1 MSALTVFSGIY
12 CRKDPIVK
20 MVAEK
25 TGYRILT
32 DRDLVE
38 KSADLSGIAEK
49 KIQRVFSDK
58 VSVFNKFTHEKER
71 SLAYLRLAAA
81 KLLVSDD
88 NFLIDGFCGLL
99 VPKSIHHVLHVCMIA
114 DMKNRVPVAIQERG
128 WVEKEALNAIHQAD
142 SLCAAWVNDLFK
154 LTDPW
159 HSSLYDIVIPTDKM
173 TDDEILTLIYDN
185 LKSEIIQPTENS
197 KKVVQDFLLAAEV
210 EVALAKQ
217 GHAVSVDVRDG
228 SVTLTI
234 NSNVLMLKRLKDEL
248 KSIVE
253 DVDGVKSV
261 ETRIGKGFYQ
271 ADIYRKYDFEVPS
284 KVLLVD
290 DEREFVQ
297 TLSERLLMRDV
308 GSAIAYDG
316 ESALNLVKEDE
327 PEVMIL
333 DLKMPGIDGIEV
345 LRKVKSTNPD
355 IEVIILTGHGTDVDR
370 QKCMEL
376 GAFAYLTKPIN
387 IDLLSDTLKKANE
400 KIKQKKSGD

>member
-1 MSALTVFSGIY
+1 MSALTVFGGNY
-12 CRKDPIVK
+12 CRKEIIVE
-20 MVAEK
+20 MVAK
-25 TGYRILT
+25 KAGYQILR

-38 KSADLSGIAEK
+38 KAAELSGITEK

-71 SLAYLRLAAA
+71 SQAYLRLAAA
-81 KLLVSDD
+81 TLISTENNL
-88 NFLIDGFCGLL
+88 LIDGFCGLL
-99 VPKSIHHVLHVCMIA
+99 VPTTIHHVLSVCLIA
-114 DMKNRVPVAIQERG
+114 DMKSRVPVAIKENG
-128 WVEKEALNAIHQAD
+128 WVEKEAIDAIHQAD
-142 SLCAAWVNDLFK
+142 SLCAAWVKDLFR

-159 HSSLYDIVIPTDKM
+159 HSSLFDIVIPTDKM
-173 TDDEILTLIYDN
+173 TDDEIVGLVYDN
-185 LKSEIIQPTENS
+185 LKSEIIQSTENS
-197 KKVVQDFLLAAEV
+197 KKIARDFLLSAEV

-217 GHAVSVDVRDG
+217 GHTVGVEVRDG

-234 NSNVLMLKRLKDEL
+234 NSNVLMLKRLEEEL

-253 DVDGVKSV
+253 GITGVKSV

-271 ADIYRKYDFEVPS
+271 ADIYRKYDFEMSS

-316 ESALNLVKEDE
+316 ESALNLVREDE

-345 LRKVKSTNPD
+345 LRKVKTTHPD
-355 IEVIILTGHGTDVDR
+355 IEVIIPTGHGTDIDR
-370 QKCMEL
+370 EQCMGL
-376 GAFAYLTKPIN
+376 GAFAYLTKPID
-387 IDLLSDTLKKANE
+387 IELLSDTLKQAND
-400 KIKQKKSGD
+400 KIKHKKLTA